1 MRVPTRIICLCLISL
16 SFFFTNELFAQENKL
31 MWGIK
36 AGGNIGAPVPFGN
49 IPDGASGAPIVGLNL
64 GSWLSYTL
72 NKDLTL
78 KLEFNYSVKGASF
91 ETPVVDL
98 PYVEGGDST
107 VFNGM
112 AEGKFDNQYLEWPL
126 YIQYKIFKKISLT
139 GGIYFAYMFAT
150 ATYANGEGTVG
161 YSPTTVSRSI
171 PFNEELNKFD
181 YGARLGAVYTNGG
194 KFLFDANLSYG
205 IPSIFKKSYETID
218 YSINNFYF
226 QFSVMYNFSKGLSI
240 D

>member
-1 MRVPTRIICLCLISL
+1 MRNETTTYSKQLIQLQKHKVHSNTCKRL
-16 SFFFTNELFAQENKL
+16 VFLTAQK
-31 MWGIK
+31 
-36 AGGNIGAPVPFGN
+36 
-49 IPDGASGAPIVGLNL
+49 
-64 GSWLSYTL
+64 
-72 NKDLTL
+72 
-78 KLEFNYSVKGASF
+78 
-91 ETPVVDL
+91 
-98 PYVEGGDST
+98 
-107 VFNGM
+107 
-112 AEGKFDNQYLEWPL
+112 
-126 YIQYKIFKKISLT
+126 